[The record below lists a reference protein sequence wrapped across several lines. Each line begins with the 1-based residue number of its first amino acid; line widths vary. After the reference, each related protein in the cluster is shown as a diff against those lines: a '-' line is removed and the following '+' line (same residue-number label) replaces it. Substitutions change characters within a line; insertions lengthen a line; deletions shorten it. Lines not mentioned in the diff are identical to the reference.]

1 MKKFLLLFAVL
12 PAFGRSAWA
21 QIDNPVEWSYA
32 SKKTGDKYAVAF
44 LKATNQKGWHI
55 YSQSDRG
62 GPAKSSFAFSKSKDY
77 TPVGKIVEPKPLSR
91 YEQAFSMNIGYFETA
106 VVFQQKIKLS
116 AVKSPAVKGKLGY
129 VACNDHKCNPPEEVE
144 FNIPI
149 SN

>member
-1 MKKFLLLFAVL
+1 MKKFLLVFAVL
-12 PAFGRSAWA
+12 LAFGYSAWA
-21 QIDNPVEWSYA
+21 QIDNPVKWSYA
-32 SKKTGDKYAVAF
+32 SKKTGNKDAVVF
-44 LKATNQKGWHI
+44 LKATIQKGWHI
-55 YSQSDRG
+55 YSQTEQG
-62 GPAKSSFAFSKSKDY
+62 GPAKSSVTFSKSKDY

-106 VVFQQKIKLS
+106 AVFQQKIKLG
-116 AVKSPAVKGKLGY
+116 AAKSPAVKGKLGY